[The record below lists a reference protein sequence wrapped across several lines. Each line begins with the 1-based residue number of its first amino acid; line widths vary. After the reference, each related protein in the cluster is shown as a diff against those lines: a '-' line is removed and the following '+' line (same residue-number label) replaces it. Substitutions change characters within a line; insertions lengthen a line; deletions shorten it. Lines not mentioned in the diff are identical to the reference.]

1 MDEAEEVVTSIRLE
15 TKTKYFAQ
23 LIARGAGMSLAG
35 LVQAL
40 LDDYLSREIVRG
52 TGEEISMTQLMSE
65 VWAEH
70 EADRMVLIA
79 DRFPRML
86 TERERV
92 LWKRIIC
99 ERQEFWHAPLSHTRH
114 RVTLKTFNFPHLRE
128 QWGALNKEADALD
141 RPRSE
146 VNKDWSIR
154 AIAQQ
159 RALIQKQELINE
171 VDLIPARKGRRKE

>member
-1 MDEAEEVVTSIRLE
+1 
-15 TKTKYFAQ
+15 
-23 LIARGAGMSLAG
+23 MSLAG

-40 LDDYLSREIVRG
+40 LDDYLSREIVQG

-70 EADRMVLIA
+70 EADRLVLIA

-114 RVTLKTFNFPHLRE
+114 RVTVKTFNFPHLRE

-146 VNKDWSIR
+146 VNRDWSSR
-154 AIAQQ
+154 AIPQQ
-159 RALIQKQELINE
+159 RALMKEQQKLINE
-171 VDLIPARKGRRKE
+171 MNVKPARKSRRKE